1 MKNLMKIFQVDIFME
16 ITKSAYMT
24 YLLLI
29 PFFIIFC
36 IYIIYSKPDLYAH
49 EHDASINKEIE
60 NFNANF
66 KALENLKIENNYF
79 INNNHVYN
87 NK

>member
-1 MKNLMKIFQVDIFME
+1 
-16 ITKSAYMT
+16 MT

-29 PFFIIFC
+29 PFFIIFG

-66 KALENLKIENNYF
+66 KVLENLEIENNYF
-79 INNNHVYN
+79 INNNHLYN

>member
-1 MKNLMKIFQVDIFME
+1 MRNLVKIFLVDIFME
-16 ITKSAYMT
+16 IIKLVDMS

-29 PFFIIFC
+29 PFFIIFG

-60 NFNANF
+60 NFNTNF
-66 KALENLKIENNYF
+66 KALEKLEIENNYF
-79 INNNHVYN
+79 ISDKHIYN
-87 NK
+87 NE